1 MTTPAGKVNS
11 ASQIR
16 GAAQIREAPYLAVH
30 GNNNKI
36 NQACGHTLNT
46 KPACLRMTSR
56 LELNHNKGRV

>member
-16 GAAQIREAPYLAVH
+16 GTAQIRGAPLPGVRPPVH

-36 NQACGHTLNT
+36 NQACGHALNA
-46 KPACLRMTSR
+46 KPACLRMTSH
-56 LELNHNKGRV
+56 LQSKV